1 MLSAEKWSHRELM
14 DPKQLFWNQ
23 TTPTRQE
30 TAQGPGVSEPE
41 MASLWH
47 RVGGEMDTE
56 AKVKGRAQHRQI
68 PKLTDSAFQESLGDG
83 WKAGLQPQDPR
94 FVSLGISMSFSSIF
108 RDVLEQA
115 LGNALGIFDTLLSR
129 VPCFSLLS
137 SAHCTSSQE
146 R

>member
-56 AKVKGRAQHRQI
+56 AKVKGRAQHRTGLLPPARGSFTPRPIAQSSL
-68 PKLTDSAFQESLGDG
+68 PLSHWYFGLLANTWCLAQEKRGPFQEGLSPRMSPGGLGQG
-83 WKAGLQPQDPR
+83 C
-94 FVSLGISMSFSSIF
+94 VI
-108 RDVLEQA
+108 
-115 LGNALGIFDTLLSR
+115 T
-129 VPCFSLLS
+129 
-137 SAHCTSSQE
+137 T
-146 R
+146 